1 MTGVLD
7 GRVAVVTG
15 GSSGIG
21 FATARRLAAEGAT
34 VFITGRREAEL
45 GAACQSIG
53 PAAHSLRGDMS
64 NLADIDRL
72 YDKVRKTC
80 GRLDIIFANA
90 GGGSF
95 APLGSISEEQYEE
108 TFSTNVKGVLF
119 TVQKGLA
126 LLSDGGS
133 IILTGS
139 TTGSTGTP
147 AFSVYG
153 ATKAAVRNFARNWIL
168 DLKDRHIRVNVV
180 TPGPIDTPGLHG
192 LSANEEQKA
201 VAAAA
206 MAAAIPLGRLGRPDE
221 VANAVLFLA
230 SDQSSFVN
238 GAELFVDGGMAQV

>member
-1 MTGVLD
+1 MAGILN

-21 FATARRLAAEGAT
+21 LATARRLAAEGAT
-34 VFITGRREAEL
+34 VFITGRRAAEL
-45 GAACQSIG
+45 DAACQSIG
-53 PAAHSLRGDMS
+53 PSAHSLRGDMS

-95 APLGSISEEQYEE
+95 APLGDISEEQFEE

-201 VAAAA
+201 EAAAA